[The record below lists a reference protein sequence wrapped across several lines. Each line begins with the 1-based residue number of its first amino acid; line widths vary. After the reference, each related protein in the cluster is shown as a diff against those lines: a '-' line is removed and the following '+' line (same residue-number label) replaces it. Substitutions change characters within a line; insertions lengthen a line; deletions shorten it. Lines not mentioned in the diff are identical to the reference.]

1 MLIDEEDEKLF
12 QVWKNRLNQ
21 SPIFP
26 ISENDKKEVRRVNE
40 KYSLHLK
47 LNRNC
52 SNCYRDAILEIIYMA
67 KVKKTEISEA
77 AVEKIEKSE
86 SAEVSEKRGIL
97 IVNTKKVKSGR
108 IGVLHNG
115 KPLFVSNDKKDE
127 KHFRFVEDVQIEIKE
142 AIKALKVYA
151 QYFTEI

>member
-40 KYSLHLK
+40 KYSLYLK

-52 SNCYRDAILEIIYMA
+52 SNCYRDAIIEIIYNM
-67 KVKKTEISEA
+67 KKEKNTEISET
-77 AVEKIEKSE
+77 VETPEISE
-86 SAEVSEKRGIL
+86 TPKKRGIL
-97 IVNTKKVKSGR
+97 IVNTEKVKSGR
-108 IGVLHNG
+108 IGVSYNG

-127 KHFRFVEDVQIEIKE
+127 KHFRFVEDVQDEIKE

>member
-1 MLIDEEDEKLF
+1 
-12 QVWKNRLNQ
+12 
-21 SPIFP
+21 
-26 ISENDKKEVRRVNE
+26 
-40 KYSLHLK
+40 
-47 LNRNC
+47 
-52 SNCYRDAILEIIYMA
+52 MA

-127 KHFRFVEDVQIEIKE
+127 KHFCFVEDVQEEIKE